1 MIYLDNAAT
10 TKVRPE
16 VLKEMLPYYEEYYGN
31 PSSIYYFSASSRDAI
46 DKARQRT
53 ARAIKAR
60 PSEIFFTSGGSEAD
74 NWAIKGT
81 ALALR
86 ENGNHII
93 TTSIE
98 HHAVLNAAHFL
109 EEMGYRVTYLPVDK
123 YGMINPDDVKNAI
136 TKDTILIS
144 VMYANNEV
152 GTIEPIKE
160 IGRIA
165 RENGIYFHT
174 DAVQAVGHI
183 PTDVEELMVDLLSMS
198 AHKFYGPK
206 GVGALYIREGTK
218 IFPLIHGGSQERNR
232 RAGTEN
238 VPGIVGMGKAIEL
251 AAEEIEGEYKRVSN
265 MRDTLIDRIISSLPD
280 IRLNGHPESRLPN
293 IINIGVNGVS
303 SDTLLLNLDMAGIY
317 VSGGSACTAGSLDP
331 SHVLLAMGQ
340 TKEEAKTSIR
350 FSLGRYNRIDEI
362 DEVVEKFTE
371 LVTRLRK
378 N

>member
-1 MIYLDNAAT
+1 M
-10 TKVRPE
+10 
-16 VLKEMLPYYEEYYGN
+16 
-31 PSSIYYFSASSRDAI
+31 
-46 DKARQRT
+46 
-53 ARAIKAR
+53 
-60 PSEIFFTSGGSEAD
+60 
-74 NWAIKGT
+74 
-81 ALALR
+81 
-86 ENGNHII
+86 
-93 TTSIE
+93 
-98 HHAVLNAAHFL
+98 LNAAHFL

-165 RENGIYFHT
+165 RENGICFHT

-251 AAEEIEGEYKRVSN
+251 AVEEIEGEYKRVSN

>member
-1 MIYLDNAAT
+1 
-10 TKVRPE
+10 
-16 VLKEMLPYYEEYYGN
+16 
-31 PSSIYYFSASSRDAI
+31 
-46 DKARQRT
+46 
-53 ARAIKAR
+53 
-60 PSEIFFTSGGSEAD
+60 
-74 NWAIKGT
+74 
-81 ALALR
+81 
-86 ENGNHII
+86 
-93 TTSIE
+93 
-98 HHAVLNAAHFL
+98 VLNAAHFL

-165 RENGIYFHT
+165 RENGICFHT